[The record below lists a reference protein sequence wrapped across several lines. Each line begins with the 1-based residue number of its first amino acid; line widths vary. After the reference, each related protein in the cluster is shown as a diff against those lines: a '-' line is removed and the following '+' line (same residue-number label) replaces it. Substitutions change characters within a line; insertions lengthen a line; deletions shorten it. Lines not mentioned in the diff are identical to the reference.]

1 MATEVQITG
10 VNFAPQVLKY
20 MVFKG
25 PRRIDVEVA
34 IAKENRQKASVA
46 GLMQFRLDALKSG
59 YRPAIEL
66 AWGRWYDASNWVAYW
81 DGKVKIGED
90 FEMPENPKM
99 ENGVLVLTEKQFD
112 DLQGQ
117 TFSRKELEKACMNGR
132 MTKNQ
137 VLKNPVW
144 QAVVGNKELLQQYA
158 DAQFEKYDLK
168 EAMSIGLAR
177 ELNIPTQRAL
187 VLDDG
192 VNLASV
198 IDRFRYLDGSYA
210 RLVGVSQG
218 LEARVVA

>member
-112 DLQGQ
+112 DL
-117 TFSRKELEKACMNGR
+117 
-132 MTKNQ
+132 
-137 VLKNPVW
+137 
-144 QAVVGNKELLQQYA
+144 
-158 DAQFEKYDLK
+158 K

-218 LEARVVA
+218 FEARVVA